1 MTRWLST
8 HFRTGLAAG
17 AAALLALGLTAAG
30 IFLFVSYV
38 TLD

>member
-1 MTRWLST
+1 MTRWLKT
-8 HFRTGLAAG
+8 RFHKAFAAG

-30 IFLFVSYV
+30 IVLFVSYV